1 MSKGS
6 KGSRSGCSDTFLN
19 LLTIGTLLLTVMIGG
34 VFVAIYMN
42 PNLPFNPFPP
52 RQINSSPV
60 PIQSTGTIVAVL
72 PPTWTATIEPT
83 STRTPTP
90 TTPPPTNTLPV
101 VSPIPTALPYNLQT
115 GTPTYTENFLNSL
128 GCQWMGIAGQVFSL
142 EEEPA
147 IDVWIHLGGQLS
159 GKILDLLSLP
169 GSAPGYG
176 EGGYEFKLSD
186 GPIASENLVW
196 IELIDPAG
204 NPLSSRVY
212 LTTKESCK
220 ENLILVN
227 WTRSK

>member
-1 MSKGS
+1 MGMGS
-6 KGSRSGCSDTFLN
+6 KGSRSSCSDTFLN
-19 LLTIGTLLLTVMIGG
+19 LITIGVLLVTVMIGG
-34 VFVAIYMN
+34 IFVAIYLN
-42 PNLPFNPFPP
+42 PHLPLNPFPP
-52 RQINSSPV
+52 RQANESPATA
-60 PIQSTGTIVAVL
+60 QSTATTIVAL

-83 STRTPTP
+83 STGTPEP

-101 VSPIPTALPYNLQT
+101 VSPLPTALPYNLQE
-115 GTPTYTENFLNSL
+115 GTPAYTKNFLNDL
-128 GCQWMGIAGQVFSL
+128 GCQWMGIAGQVFAF
-142 EEEPA
+142 EDQPA

-159 GKILDLLSLP
+159 GKPLDLLGLP

-186 GPIASENLVW
+186 GPVASENLVW

-212 LTTKESCK
+212 LTTKESCE

-227 WTRSK
+227 WTRSE